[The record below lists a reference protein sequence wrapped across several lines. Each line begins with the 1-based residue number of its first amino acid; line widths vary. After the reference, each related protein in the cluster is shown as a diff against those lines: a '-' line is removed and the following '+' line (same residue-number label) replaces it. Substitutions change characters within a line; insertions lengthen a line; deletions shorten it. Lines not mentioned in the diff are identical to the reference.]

1 MANVQVIQ
9 RHAHLAGAV
18 KLEFVNGREG
28 KIAKV
33 VPKVDQVSF
42 SGARAIAQGQ
52 HVTYV
57 TERCV
62 MELRPEGLTVT
73 EIAPG
78 IELQRDVLD
87 QASAPLRVAD
97 TLREMDARLFR
108 DAPMGLVL

>member
-1 MANVQVIQ
+1 M
-9 RHAHLAGAV
+9 
-18 KLEFVNGREG
+18 
-28 KIAKV
+28 
-33 VPKVDQVSF
+33 
-42 SGARAIAQGQ
+42 
-52 HVTYV
+52 
-57 TERCV
+57 
-62 MELRPEGLTVT
+62 T